1 MVYCLGI
8 AVIDFVFHCDEIP
21 TKATK
26 YKANGV
32 NTAVGGGATNAAI
45 AIAKLGAKV
54 DLASRLG
61 DDAFADLI
69 TTKLRDE
76 GVGTSQL
83 HRSQNGQSSYS
94 SIVVDQSGERQI
106 VNFRGDALTDRTDWI
121 SPSAQTRAILADTRW
136 PTGMHAAM
144 KIAKERNI
152 PGIIDVDTPFDECDL
167 SLASHL
173 AFARPALAELTG
185 TNDLEDGLITA
196 AQNGQWVCA
205 TDGADGCYTLKNGQ
219 LMHIKAPKVEAKDTL
234 GAGDVWHGAFALAL
248 AQGRPEEEACQFANI
263 TAALKCTK
271 IGVAKGMPDRSTVE
285 KMMNGTQT

>member
-69 TTKLRDE
+69 T
-76 GVGTSQL
+76 
-83 HRSQNGQSSYS
+83 
-94 SIVVDQSGERQI
+94 
-106 VNFRGDALTDRTDWI
+106 
-121 SPSAQTRAILADTRW
+121 ADTRW

-185 TNDLEDGLITA
+185 TNDLEDGLIKA
-196 AQNGQWVCA
+196 AQTGQWVCA